1 MPKSSTPLPR
11 DPKYTSKPQQNRAE
25 QIRRDNDRQ
34 KNVTVSLLD
43 HDSAI
48 MYYFNEVI
56 KPVVVENGNQVKVPV
71 MYANPERW
79 ASVKKTGFLR
89 DRNKQLMTPLIAFKR
104 VSVEKDSNYAIDKLD
119 ANKPINKYTFEK
131 RYSPV
136 DRYDSLT
143 ANNGRATGKEFY
155 SVSVPDYV
163 IMNYEAVI
171 WTSYTD
177 QMNHIIEKINYSDGS
192 YWGEPGKSK
201 FRVGIDSFTDA
212 SELDAG
218 ERLVRTNFNF
228 TFNGYL
234 LPEFFNSAN
243 LTERGFSPKYVSI
256 MTENYINLDA
266 GDSQQEREFLTTPL
280 VEKKSTLGNLKMYL
294 GHRAGEFNM
303 MRQVPRDRPVV
314 NTREIST
321 EE

>member
-11 DPKYTSKPQQNRAE
+11 DEKYTSKTKVNRGE

-34 KNVTVSLLD
+34 KNVTISLLD
-43 HDSAI
+43 HDSAV
-48 MYYFNEVI
+48 MYYFSEVI

-104 VSVEKDSNYAIDKLD
+104 VSVEKDTNYAIDKLD
-119 ANKPINKYTFEK
+119 ANKPVNKYTFEK
-131 RYSPV
+131 RYSAV

-143 ANNGRATGKEFY
+143 ANNGRVGPGKEFY

-228 TFNGYL
+228 TFHGYL
-234 LPEFFNSAN
+234 LPEFFNSKN

-266 GDSQQEREFLTTPL
+266 GDSQQEREFITKPL
-280 VEKKSTLGNLKMYL
+280 VEKKSTLGQVLTTYNPRRIMS
-294 GHRAGEFNM
+294 
-303 MRQVPRDRPVV
+303 QVPNIPPVI

>member
-1 MPKSSTPLPR
+1 MARNKPIPR
-11 DPKYTSKPQQNRAE
+11 SQRITFNRGEKISRNSPGAK
-25 QIRRDNDRQ
+25 DDV
-34 KNVTVSLLD
+34 KNVSVGIMD
-43 HDSAI
+43 MDSAI

-56 KPVVVENGNQVKVPV
+56 KPVVVESGNQVKVPV

-79 ASVKKTGFLR
+79 ASVKKTGYLR

-131 RYSPV
+131 RYSPI

-143 ANNGRATGKEFY
+143 ANNGRAKGKEFY

-228 TFNGYL
+228 TFHGYL
-234 LPEFFNSAN
+234 LPEFFNSKN

-256 MTENYINLDA
+256 MTENYINLDTE
-266 GDSQQEREFLTTPL
+266 DYSNERSFVTPPLSQ
-280 VEKKSTLGNLKMYL
+280 KKSSLGLK
-294 GHRAGEFNM
+294 
-303 MRQVPRDRPVV
+303 
-314 NTREIST
+314 
-321 EE
+321 